1 MGCKRLSRIL
11 YSISLISMGIAF
23 LVPKSLNNYW
33 LIFDFMFYFG
43 ILLAIIG
50 TIYLYSTLRYSD
62 YNKCDSKYR
71 RIYKQKLILIDNDK
85 KILRLIFDQSTS
97 MYWLKILYPF
107 DIDFGDL
114 LVKKDITSI
123 INYLK
128 EKKYYI
134 EDQQKFQ
141 EVLEVFFINHKASL
155 DRWKQYKG
163 QEVVDVRNQ
172 SNVWKYIFY
181 IIPAGV
187 TVYLIYKYLII
198 Q

>member
-1 MGCKRLSRIL
+1 MGCKRLSRVL
-11 YSISLISMGIAF
+11 YSISLISIGIAF

-71 RIYKQKLILIDNDK
+71 KIYKQKLILIDNDK

-114 LVKKDITSI
+114 LAKKDIASI

-134 EDQQKFQ
+134 EDKRKFQ

-187 TVYLIYKYLII
+187 TVYLIYKLFIL
-198 Q
+198 

>member
-71 RIYKQKLILIDNDK
+71 KIYKQKLILIDNDK

-114 LVKKDITSI
+114 LAKKDIASI

-134 EDQQKFQ
+134 EDKRKFQ

-187 TVYLIYKYLII
+187 TVYLIYKLFIL
-198 Q
+198 